1 MEKDMVTLGLYF
13 EITDSEM
20 YGGRGTV
27 GYASV
32 TIELT
37 IENLNEMDVCKYAE
51 EQRKNF
57 AKMHGV
63 EADKVKVIPRP
74 DYEENVDE

>member
-20 YGGRGTV
+20 YGGKGTV

-37 IENLNEMDVCKYAE
+37 LENLIEMDVYKYTE
-51 EQRKNF
+51 VQRKNF

-63 EADKVKVIPRP
+63 EAAKVKVIPRQ
-74 DYEENVDE
+74 DFEENVDE